1 MSLKEKIYN
10 LVDTKLIPFV
20 FKISEQPMLFSELLI
35 VNKAHQEGMNPEPTM
50 LGFKLRKGRAYLIY
64 IILWHIVFGPPA
76 LIFHKVLIKVDCHAL
91 IIFAVLFTGVFFAT
105 FLMFSEW
112 LKERVTDNL
121 IKKAWKI
128 HYPHFK
134 YSHHG
139 KEVANI
145 YARAQEEDV
154 HHKDMR
160 LYIYNN
166 LVGTKS

>member
-1 MSLKEKIYN
+1 MSLKEKIN
-10 LVDTKLIPFV
+10 ILIDTKLLPFV
-20 FKISEQPMLFSELLI
+20 FRISEQPMLFSELLT
-35 VNKAHQEGMNPEPTM
+35 VNKVHQDGMNPEPTM
-50 LGFKLRKGRAYLIY
+50 LGFRLRKERAYLVY
-64 IILWHIVFGPPA
+64 IVFWHIIFGPPA
-76 LIFHKVLIKVDCHAL
+76 LIFHKLLIKIDCHAL

-112 LKERVTDNL
+112 LQERITEKL

-134 YSHHG
+134 YEQHAQ
-139 KEVANI
+139 EVANI
-145 YARAQEEDV
+145 YARAYEEDV

-166 LVGTKS
+166 MVASK